1 MPQVVYSLLALVPA
15 RPLFPGMELVR

>member
-1 MPQVVYSLLALVPA
+1 MPQVAYSLLALVPA